1 MSLIYSIFEAT
12 HITRMLQVAYTTVFR
27 HSIIII
33 LQTLKIPQQPDAT
46 IQKPAINMKISLN

>member
-1 MSLIYSIFEAT
+1 
-12 HITRMLQVAYTTVFR
+12 MLQVAYTMVFH

-46 IQKPAINMKISLN
+46 IQKPAINMKITLN